1 MSLQD
6 LLLQHT
12 IFDLRYTSS
21 ETTVHTGNTQ
31 TLKKIVS
38 TGYGTMGSSE
48 DLRSP
53 RVFMRPQDTRVSV
66 HSYLALR
73 VRW

>member
-31 TLKKIVS
+31 TLKKLSAQVMEQWEALKIL
-38 TGYGTMGSSE
+38 
-48 DLRSP
+48 DLP
-53 RVFMRPQDTRVSV
+53 GF
-66 HSYLALR
+66 L
-73 VRW
+73 